1 MDGSASAPGYILI
14 VKSFKLQACTNPG
27 TSGKLQATKDLTGP
41 ELWDIM
47 GSCLHVISPPGSSGP
62 SRVRRNS
69 TSSYRA
75 TVYQRSEGFFG
86 LVLLSAAI
94 TP

>member
-1 MDGSASAPGYILI
+1 MKLGHFRMILNYEKI
-14 VKSFKLQACTNPG
+14 KFKKSYKQ
-27 TSGKLQATKDLTGP
+27 QATKDLTGP

-47 GSCLHVISPPGSSGP
+47 GSCLHDLNLLNSSGP

-69 TSSYRA
+69 MSTYRA